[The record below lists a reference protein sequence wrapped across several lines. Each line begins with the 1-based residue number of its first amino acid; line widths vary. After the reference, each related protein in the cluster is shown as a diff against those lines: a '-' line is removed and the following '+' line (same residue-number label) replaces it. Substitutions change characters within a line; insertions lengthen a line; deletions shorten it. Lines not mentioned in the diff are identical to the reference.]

1 MFYVMEPTNY
11 RLERW
16 LAVILSL
23 LFFLPF
29 VARV

>member
-1 MFYVMEPTNY
+1 METETNNY

-16 LAVILSL
+16 IAVILAL

-29 VARV
+29 VTRG